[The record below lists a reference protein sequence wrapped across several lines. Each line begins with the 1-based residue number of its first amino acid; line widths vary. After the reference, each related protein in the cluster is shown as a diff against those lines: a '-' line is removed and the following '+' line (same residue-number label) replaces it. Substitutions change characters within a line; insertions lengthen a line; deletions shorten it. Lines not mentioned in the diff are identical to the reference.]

1 MRNRKCQSP
10 ADRLALMYDPQ
21 CFVTTFQA
29 AYSGQLLQLPDL
41 RQLVSDGKTMQPTKS
56 ERKKQ
61 GGSIKRTRVASTGEF
76 GSKKRK
82 GKRGATSR
90 KHPRNKSGPS
100 KGSDDLT
107 WLGPTACATILDQ
120 IGALGRLLDEAEGST
135 GGAKLQLCDI
145 VGSWNKLAVAVP
157 WSVEGRRSVLELG
170 GLLESAT
177 TAVKSSVTSLQ
188 ALSESVTLA
197 MDKLRAVVTD
207 MSTALASATSK
218 STTTTTGGSSIA
230 SSSAGIS
237 TPKFNSPLY
246 QCLVRVILF
255 LASIR

>member
-1 MRNRKCQSP
+1 
-10 ADRLALMYDPQ
+10 MYDPQ

-41 RQLVSDGKTMQPTKS
+41 RQLVSDGKTMQPTKT

-120 IGALGRLLDEAEGST
+120 IGALGRLLDEAEGFLEEASRV
-135 GGAKLQLCDI
+135 GLPGAPDLVPQEED
-145 VGSWNKLAVAVP
+145 LAPVP
-157 WSVEGRRSVLELG
+157 PRLPPPRRPPPRSRP
-170 GLLESAT
+170 SRT
-177 TAVKSSVTSLQ
+177 CS
-188 ALSESVTLA
+188 
-197 MDKLRAVVTD
+197 R
-207 MSTALASATSK
+207 
-218 STTTTTGGSSIA
+218 
-230 SSSAGIS
+230 
-237 TPKFNSPLY
+237 
-246 QCLVRVILF
+246 R
-255 LASIR
+255 